1 MYYGYSGFNVYAF
14 IILVLI
20 VLQWT
25 LTPATDPNN
34 LTNNGG
40 LFIITLFGLVLC
52 NCASGCINPMFYPRY
67 YSRINPWFYSRRRFF
82 Y

>member
-1 MYYGYSGFNVYAF
+1 MYYGNSGFNVYAF

-25 LTPATDPNN
+25 LTPSTDTNN

-40 LFIITLFGLVLC
+40 LFIIAFFGLVLC
-52 NCASGCINPMFYPRY
+52 NCASQLTYPNFYYR
-67 YSRINPWFYSRRRFF
+67 RRRRFF

>member
-1 MYYGYSGFNVYAF
+1 MYGCSGFNVYAF

-25 LTPATDPNN
+25 LTPSNDPNN

-40 LFIITLFGLVLC
+40 LFIIALFGLILC
-52 NCASGCINPMFYPRY
+52 NCASSWNYHRYYMRLYPRY
-67 YSRINPWFYSRRRFF
+67 YPRIRLFY
-82 Y
+82 

>member
-25 LTPATDPNN
+25 LTPTSDPNN

-40 LFIITLFGLVLC
+40 LFIIALFGLILC
-52 NCASGCINPMFYPRY
+52 NCASGWINPRYNTRFNPR
-67 YSRINPWFYSRRRFF
+67 FYSRRRLF